1 MLVPYSPYTR
11 LVDGAAGVEDTV
23 GLYSVIDRTA
33 LPQSMT
39 RLRLTRAC
47 SFSVPCHNGCA
58 LRSWRALGDVRC
70 ERESTVTARPTQSKR
85 SSVAPDAQQEISVHL
100 DALRELG
107 PGYSD
112 AVAASLM
119 ERLEQLIEAKI
130 DERLARSG
138 GSGKI
143 DQRQVGALAITLG
156 LAIPLTAVAGGI
168 GGLTGFAVVWLAIL
182 FILWRLRIL

>member
-1 MLVPYSPYTR
+1 M
-11 LVDGAAGVEDTV
+11 
-23 GLYSVIDRTA
+23 
-33 LPQSMT
+33 
-39 RLRLTRAC
+39 
-47 SFSVPCHNGCA
+47 
-58 LRSWRALGDVRC
+58 
-70 ERESTVTARPTQSKR
+70 
-85 SSVAPDAQQEISVHL
+85 APDIQQEISLHL

-119 ERLEQLIEAKI
+119 ERLEPLIEAKI
-130 DERLARSG
+130 DERLAQRG

-168 GGLTGFAVVWLAIL
+168 AGLTGIAVVWVAIL
-182 FILWRLRIL
+182 FILWRLRVL

>member
-1 MLVPYSPYTR
+1 MAT
-11 LVDGAAGVEDTV
+11 
-23 GLYSVIDRTA
+23 
-33 LPQSMT
+33 
-39 RLRLTRAC
+39 
-47 SFSVPCHNGCA
+47 
-58 LRSWRALGDVRC
+58 
-70 ERESTVTARPTQSKR
+70 RPTQPKR
-85 SSVAPDAQQEISVHL
+85 PPVTPDAQQEISVHL

-119 ERLEQLIEAKI
+119 ERLEPLIEAKI
-130 DERLARSG
+130 DERLARRG

-168 GGLTGFAVVWLAIL
+168 GGLTGIAVVWAAIL